1 MNSPVLQ
8 GREIGDRFLNSPSG
22 QGNENKK
29 MQFLNPLMLWSALA
43 VGVPIVLHF
52 WHQKKGK
59 LLLWAAT
66 QWLTEKDLQ
75 QSKGI
80 RIENILLLIMRCLL
94 VCLLAFLLAKPYI
107 NPSAKDVSYQKI
119 HLVQPNRWVTNN
131 FKFEIENALK
141 KGEKVYWIND
151 KLEVLQDLNQQTSFG
166 EEELHP
172 LLLQTSINKVARI
185 HKTEQVQ
192 YELYLVNH
200 PALSQVSNIILP
212 SVFALHSVVD
222 TTYSLRQN
230 YLELADN
237 QKLFVNANNQLTVAM
252 ALPNDI
258 LFKPQPIRK
267 GELNI
272 LINTVNKP
280 EKQAIR
286 AALKALNEVY
296 QLNFSVDE
304 ATNKQKK
311 YDWVLDDN
319 MTDVEIRKSLENKR
333 LSGELPEYIGEE
345 IIKKFQLKPSRVSLS
360 QQQLQ
365 SLFTTKTLNA
375 ETAMAGNK
383 SEAFSKALLLMWVL
397 IFGIERWLAI
407 KKNA

>member
-1 MNSPVLQ
+1 
-8 GREIGDRFLNSPSG
+8 
-22 QGNENKK
+22 

-59 LLLWAAT
+59 LLNWAAT

-80 RIENILLLIMRCLL
+80 RIDNILLLIMRVLL
-94 VCLLAFLLAKPYI
+94 VCLLAFLLAKPYV
-107 NPSAKDVSYQKI
+107 NQSNNDVSYQKI
-119 HLVQPNRWVTNN
+119 HLVQSNRWVTNN

-141 KGEKVYWIND
+141 KGEKVYWIDD
-151 KLEVLQDLNQQTSFG
+151 KLEAVQDLIQQASLSG
-166 EEELHP
+166 EELHP
-172 LLLQTSINKVARI
+172 LLLQTCINKVARI
-185 HKTEQVQ
+185 HKTEQIQ

-200 PALSQVSNIILP
+200 PSLSQVPNIIVP

-222 TTYSLRQN
+222 TTATMRQN
-230 YLELADN
+230 YLELADKR
-237 QKLFVNANNQLTVAM
+237 KLFVNANNQLTVAT

-258 LFKPQPIRK
+258 LFKPEPIHT
-267 GELNI
+267 GTLNV
-272 LINTVNKP
+272 LINTTNKP
-280 EKQAIR
+280 QKQAIK
-286 AALKALNEVY
+286 AALNALNEVY
-296 QLNFSVDE
+296 QLDFSVDE
-304 ATNKQKK
+304 IANEQKK
-311 YDWVLDDN
+311 YDWILDDN
-319 MTDVEIRKSLENKR
+319 KSSVEVRKSLEEKR
-333 LSGELPEYIGEE
+333 LNGGLPEYIGDEL
-345 IIKKFQLKPSRVSLS
+345 ISKFQLKSFNVPLS

-365 SLFTTKTLNA
+365 SLFITKTMNT

-383 SEAFSKALLLMWVL
+383 SEAYSKALLLMWVL